1 MENGLP
7 ARFDKC
13 IKNRF
18 AFNVHLVQNAGVV
31 MAATDLVLIR
41 WQKKNKYKWQE
52 L

>member
-18 AFNVHLVQNAGVV
+18 AFNVHLVQNAALI
-31 MAATDLVLIR
+31 AAFKSSFII
-41 WQKKNKYKWQE
+41 WQKKNKYRWQE